1 MPKITVD
8 LETRSAVNLRDCG
21 AHVYAIDPTTQI
33 LCLVFAVDDG
43 EPQLWL
49 PGDVLR
55 GENTPNSPP
64 AIFSTI
70 ANDPDNWEVGA
81 HQYDFERDIY
91 AAILIP
97 HYGFPPLPSHVWHC
111 TQRLALRNC
120 YPAELGLLAQ
130 ALGLPYRKDPAA
142 RKAMLRGLAS
152 ARQPQ
157 AQGRH
162 APDVGRRSR
171 RSAADL

>member
-1 MPKITVD
+1 MPKITID

-97 HYGFPPLPSHVWHC
+97 HYGFPALPSHVWHC
-111 TQRLALRNC
+111 T
-120 YPAELGLLAQ
+120 
-130 ALGLPYRKDPAA
+130 
-142 RKAMLRGLAS
+142 
-152 ARQPQ
+152 
-157 AQGRH
+157 
-162 APDVGRRSR
+162 
-171 RSAADL
+171 

>member
-70 ANDPDNWEVGA
+70 ANDPDNWEVGRA
-81 HQYDFERDIY
+81 PIMTSS
-91 AAILIP
+91 AIST
-97 HYGFPPLPSHVWHC
+97 PPFSFR
-111 TQRLALRNC
+111 TTAF
-120 YPAELGLLAQ
+120 
-130 ALGLPYRKDPAA
+130 
-142 RKAMLRGLAS
+142 
-152 ARQPQ
+152 
-157 AQGRH
+157 
-162 APDVGRRSR
+162 RRCPR
-171 RSAADL
+171 MFGTARSALH